1 MGSDATDRT
10 GQQARSGGAI
20 STGKLDT
27 AQTAIGLSVQSAAIS
42 PDALVERGPLS
53 FCSNVG
59 TPFVCV
65 SAIQA
70 WLGANA
76 PIGARV

>member
-20 STGKLDT
+20 TTGKLDT
-27 AQTAIGLSVQSAAIS
+27 AQTAIGLSVQSAALS
-42 PDALVERGPLS
+42 PYTQVARAPFSFGPNLSSAVES
-53 FCSNVG
+53 DYS
-59 TPFVCV
+59 
-65 SAIQA
+65 IQA

-76 PIGARV
+76 ALGARV